1 MQQKVIITRHEIAVM
16 SSPDETK
23 SSDTGGHNYK
33 NMRSQLGE
41 IILFFNIKVRIL

>member
-1 MQQKVIITRHEIAVM
+1 M

-23 SSDTGGHNYK
+23 SSDTLGHNYK

-41 IILFFNIKVRIL
+41 IILFFDKKVMTL